1 LVTQPDYKMGEL
13 ISPAGEQRVIFPHD
27 APGPLISIGMPVFN
41 CEKTLGMA
49 IRSILSQG
57 YTNWELLLMED
68 GSSDRSLEVARSFVD
83 PRISVFADGAHK
95 GIAPRLREAVDMGKG
110 EYFARMDGD
119 DISYPQRLERQIGYL
134 ERHPEVDLL
143 GCSMLI
149 FNADGSA
156 LGIRLAP
163 ESHER
168 ICRHPWA
175 GFQIGH
181 PTWMGRTEWFR
192 AHEYDAK
199 AIGAEDQVLLLRSF
213 STSRFAGLPDILC
226 GYREDRLVLRK
237 ILRSRYTFAIAVL
250 REFFERGN
258 YFIALGGVLQQCL
271 KALTDTFAITT
282 GLNYRI
288 LGHRAASFDQ
298 LELQRWEKVC
308 AQLFDENEV
317 SRLHNESRPTFTAA

>member
-1 LVTQPDYKMGEL
+1 MSISDPISTAGKHPVFKQGFCPRVT
-13 ISPAGEQRVIFPHD
+13 
-27 APGPLISIGMPVFN
+27 IGMPIFN

-49 IRSILSQG
+49 IRSILNQT

-68 GSSDRSLEVARSFVD
+68 GSSDRTLELARSFVD

-95 GIAPRLREAVDMGKG
+95 GIAARLREAVEMSRG

-134 ERHPEVDLL
+134 EQHPGVDLL

-163 ESHER
+163 DSHER

-175 GFQIGH
+175 GFHIGH

-192 AHEYDAK
+192 AHEYDAN

-226 GYREDRLVLRK
+226 GYREDRLVLSK
-237 ILRSRYTFAIAVL
+237 IVRSRYTFAIAVFS
-250 REFFERGN
+250 EFFERGD
-258 YFIALGGVLQQCL
+258 YFTALGGVLQQCL
-271 KALTDTFAITT
+271 KALTDALAIAT

-288 LGHRAASFDQ
+288 LRHRAASYQ
-298 LELQRWEKVC
+298 QPELQQWEKIR
-308 AQLFDENEV
+308 AQLLDKNDLR
-317 SRLHNESRPTFTAA
+317 RLDNESRTEFTAA